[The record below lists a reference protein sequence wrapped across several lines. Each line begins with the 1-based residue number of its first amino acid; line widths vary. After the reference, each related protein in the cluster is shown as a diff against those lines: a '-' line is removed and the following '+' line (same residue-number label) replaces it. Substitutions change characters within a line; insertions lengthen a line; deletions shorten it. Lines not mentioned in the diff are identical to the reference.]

1 MRVSIYAIFMASLVS
16 AQVLPELTD
25 TIEPVS
31 PSVATAITEID
42 PISTS
47 FATIINSDTE
57 IDYDNATST
66 AASRTIFPIP
76 DSGSVVTVLTTVTP
90 SGPWSVYSAAT
101 KSTFRPKETCKIV
114 GTNGYIATSSA
125 TSKSPPQISSLISSK
140 SNSSVTSTSTVSNH
154 GYGNYEASTAM
165 ASQNR
170 AMPRFPTP
178 DVDALFEAALVVV
191 AML

>member
-1 MRVSIYAIFMASLVS
+1 MRVSTYAIFMASLVS

-31 PSVATAITEID
+31 LSVATAISEID

-66 AASRTIFPIP
+66 AASRTTPP
-76 DSGSVVTVLTTVTP
+76 TSDSGSVVTALNTVTP
-90 SGPWSVYSAAT
+90 SSSWNVYSTAI
-101 KSTFRPKETCKIV
+101 KSTFRPRETCKIT
-114 GTNGYIATSSA
+114 GTNSYIATSSA
-125 TSKSPPQISSLISSK
+125 SSKSPPQISSLILSK
-140 SNSSVTSTSTVSNH
+140 SNLSVTSTSTVSNH

-165 ASQNR
+165 VSQNR
-170 AMPRFPTP
+170 AMPRFSTP